1 MPGTAGTCALLL
13 TPGPESWTCCGAQRG
28 DISTWWWTWP
38 MGWKGSADALFSF
51 EMRCSSEPHCLQ
63 AACKLPASLSPVPIL
78 LQHCPRFA
86 PQSSHAPCQDVHHAH
101 PCSSFQSSEGCR
113 SYLLWQV
120 VFTVICETLGL
131 TAAQDLHLDLV
142 RKQISCPMRKCQD
155 VNVKEAGKGKFIS
168 FYSNDVPQRFGW
180 LWSVSLSS
188 FIFSVSPLNK
198 VNNIFINTRKFSV
211 RNNIGYSGIQ
221 AYFMYSWW

>member
-1 MPGTAGTCALLL
+1 MLCSSLLGQRAGHAVVLRGETSALDDE
-13 TPGPESWTCCGAQRG
+13 PGPWVGKGQQMHFSHLRWGA
-28 DISTWWWTWP
+28 
-38 MGWKGSADALFSF
+38 ALSHIAF
-51 EMRCSSEPHCLQ
+51 R
-63 AACKLPASLSPVPIL
+63 LPARSPVPIL
-78 LQHCPRFA
+78 LLHCPRFA

-211 RNNIGYSGIQ
+211 RNNFGYSGIQ